1 MSDFKFANDLS
12 EWQIGRNS
20 AISWFQEQEARSSL
34 FYVIYGTKKNGKTK
48 KIRRR
53 FDSFQEANLYGNKLV
68 SAGKILSFQVCDE

>member
-12 EWQIGRNS
+12 EWVMGRNS
-20 AISWFQEQEARSSL
+20 AISWLQEQEVRIPL
-34 FYVIYGTKKNGKTK
+34 FYVVYGTKKNGKTK

>member
-34 FYVIYGTKKNGKTK
+34 FYVVYGTKKNGRIK
-48 KIRRR
+48 KFRMR
-53 FDSFQEANLYGNKLV
+53 FALVNEAREYGLSLV
-68 SAGKILSFQVCDE
+68 SAGKILSFQVCEE